1 MRRYLPTARA
11 QCMTHAGPNQPKTRS
26 DVTGQQVGDWLMNLR
41 KLKYYLLLLCSL
53 SALLIPVY
61 ILIIRVYHSQR
72 IIQKDAESTSGQ
84 LHGFPAIPDSRC
96 DTDPPFLC
104 TLVTTRHE
112 QLEERAAI
120 RETWGKD
127 RRIGERRICTYFL
140 LGYDGAHQSD
150 IERENHLHKDIIQ
163 SNFNDTYYNLTI
175 KVLMGMEWVHRF
187 CSSAVFI
194 MKTDSDMFVNTNY
207 LTQLLSVK
215 NTHNFFSGVVFYN
228 WGPIRDKNSKFYVNE
243 EEYPHSKYPTFCSGT
258 GYVFSGDLA
267 GAIWNISR
275 DVPFLK
281 LEDVFVG
288 LYLAKLQVSQ
298 VSLSSREVFSTGKVP
313 FSVCRF
319 RSIVTSHWVRP
330 FENRLYWK
338 ELEDSTDAGC
348 S

>member
-41 KLKYYLLLLCSL
+41 KLKYHLLLLCSL

-72 IIQKDAESTSGQ
+72 IIQKDAESTLGQ
-84 LHGFPAIPDSRC
+84 LHGFLAIPDSRC

-163 SNFNDTYYNLTI
+163 RNFTDTYYNLTI

-194 MKTDSDMFVNTNY
+194 MKTDSDMFVNTN
-207 LTQLLSVK
+207 
-215 NTHNFFSGVVFYN
+215 
-228 WGPIRDKNSKFYVNE
+228 
-243 EEYPHSKYPTFCSGT
+243 
-258 GYVFSGDLA
+258 
-267 GAIWNISR
+267 
-275 DVPFLK
+275 
-281 LEDVFVG
+281 
-288 LYLAKLQVSQ
+288 
-298 VSLSSREVFSTGKVP
+298 
-313 FSVCRF
+313 
-319 RSIVTSHWVRP
+319 
-330 FENRLYWK
+330 
-338 ELEDSTDAGC
+338 
-348 S
+348 